1 MPVTPPAAAR
11 PSGSLLQP
19 FPNPAVPLRSS
30 ASAALN
36 DFLAHHTEDIA
47 SALELCAAQ
56 AVHKVTKDN
65 LEAAQAAHIA
75 AEARVAEA
83 NRAHL
88 SDAVVTLVSMVVS
101 SHPSGPDDP
110 VKL

>member
-65 LEAAQAAHIA
+65 LEAAQAAHLA

-83 NRAHL
+83 NRASAPL
-88 SDAVVTLVSMVVS
+88 GCSRN
-101 SHPSGPDDP
+101 PSQYGCQFSPIWP
-110 VKL
+110 